1 MDNLNKKQYKNLFHE
16 ATEYKIPDDFNSFI
30 DRVYEKVI
38 SKVRSR
44 VKYAIGGVN
53 YTYSN
58 DRIESIVSKY
68 IIHMLERDK
77 HGIVRYKR
85 YDAEKYPGVP
95 YYSWFTMG
103 LKFYMKDY
111 WRDVKKVENRKKLV
125 REETLKTLKIK
136 VSKDKLGYLRNWNNI
151 NSSIFVKEIKKYLKK
166 YSSGGKAIGF
176 EPNVYKLYLLK
187 LEGYSNVELAKY
199 FNVNP
204 SLISKWMKRLGSL
217 ILDYLSWAE

>member
-1 MDNLNKKQYKNLFHE
+1 MGNL
-16 ATEYKIPDDFNSFI
+16 S
-30 DRVYEKVI
+30 
-38 SKVRSR
+38 
-44 VKYAIGGVN
+44 G
-53 YTYSN
+53 
-58 DRIESIVSKY
+58 
-68 IIHMLERDK
+68 
-77 HGIVRYKR
+77 
-85 YDAEKYPGVP
+85 
-95 YYSWFTMG
+95 
-103 LKFYMKDY
+103 
-111 WRDVKKVENRKKLV
+111 DVKKVENRKKLV